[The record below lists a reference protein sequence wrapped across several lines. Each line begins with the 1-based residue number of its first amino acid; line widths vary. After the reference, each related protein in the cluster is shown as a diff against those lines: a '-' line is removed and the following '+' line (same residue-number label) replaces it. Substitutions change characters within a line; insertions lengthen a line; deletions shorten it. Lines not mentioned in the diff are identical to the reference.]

1 VTDAKDWYSVF
12 VLRAMIRLILLAF
25 ITVAFAGN
33 FTVSAQAQLPET
45 ETISANAPG
54 KKKGSVAERVLAL
67 VVDLFGDKAMAAQAD
82 TRFVQD
88 LGGDRLDIVL
98 LVMSAEEEFAI
109 DVPDAE
115 LGRIE
120 TVGDLTDCVRKLLAE
135 KRGR

>member
-1 VTDAKDWYSVF
+1 
-12 VLRAMIRLILLAF
+12 MIRPILLAA

-98 LVMSAEEEFAI
+98 LVMSAEEEFSV